1 MGFSLSEEQA
11 VFKSSVE
18 RFMLENYDLEKRRGY
33 LAMTESYS
41 VDNWKALAELGV
53 LALPFSENV
62 DGLGGQAADLMVTC
76 EAFGMGPLV
85 EPFLSTILLCG
96 HLIEMTGSAVQQ
108 NAYLP
113 KIMSGELR
121 MALAYCEREARFNI
135 ANHMTTASQYE
146 NGYQLSGQKTFVL
159 GSSFSTDVVLVLAR
173 TEGEQIS
180 RAGLT
185 LFSVPMSTKG
195 VETQDYKLVD
205 GTPAMNLNFKNVA
218 LPHDAIVGEL
228 HAAYD
233 AIEFTLARAS
243 LAMCSEAIG
252 VMEALFSLTLEY
264 LKTRKQFGRSI
275 GSFQALQHR
284 MAEHFVTL
292 EQAKSIVMRAV
303 ATPPDDKA
311 LWLSEIYGAKAF
323 VSDVA
328 MSIGQDSIQL
338 HGGMG
343 TTDELIISHYH
354 KRLLFI
360 QNLFGDADHHY
371 RQHLALAS

>member
-1 MGFSLSEEQA
+1 
-11 VFKSSVE
+11 
-18 RFMLENYDLEKRRGY
+18 MLENYNLEKRRGY
-33 LAMTESYS
+33 LASPESYG
-41 VDNWKALAELGV
+41 VNNWKALAELGV

-76 EAFGMGPLV
+76 QTFGTGPLV

-96 HLIEMTGSAVQQ
+96 HLIEMSGSAGQRD
-108 NAYLP
+108 AYLP

-121 MALAYCEREARFNI
+121 MALAYSEREARFNI
-135 ANHMTTASQYE
+135 SNHLTTAVQDQ
-146 NGYQLSGQKTFVL
+146 NGYQLNGEKTFVL
-159 GSSFSTDVVLVLAR
+159 GGSFSTDVVLVLAR
-173 TEGEQIS
+173 TEGPQIS
-180 RAGLT
+180 RTGLT
-185 LFSVPMSTKG
+185 LFSVPMNTKG
-195 VETQDYKLVD
+195 VTSQDYKLVD
-205 GTPAMNLNFKNVA
+205 GTPAMSLTFKNVA
-218 LPHDAIVGEL
+218 LPENAIVGDL

-252 VMEALFSLTLEY
+252 VMEALFGLTLEY
-264 LKTRKQFGRSI
+264 LKTRKQFGRPI

-284 MAEHFVTL
+284 MAEHFVSL

-303 ATPPDDKA
+303 ATPLNDKP

-328 MSIGQDSIQL
+328 MSLGQDAIQL

-360 QNLFGDADHHY
+360 QNLFGDAAHHY
-371 RQHLALAS
+371 RQHLALTS